1 MCSNTLLMLSVIVGT
16 DENAIIEVLAGHINY
31 ERQEIKKMYKTMFG
45 QVKQI
50 DPIFTWK
57 FQHLFSFAVLL
68 SSSVS
73 LLPVS
78 AVICQSPLRPI
89 QLELPSLPP
98 LTLSNTGNIQSYHFS
113 YHKRNI

>member
-50 DPIFTWK
+50 K
-57 FQHLFSFAVLL
+57 RVLNN
-68 SSSVS
+68 
-73 LLPVS
+73 
-78 AVICQSPLRPI
+78 C
-89 QLELPSLPP
+89 
-98 LTLSNTGNIQSYHFS
+98 NNHIQSELNSWNVCY
-113 YHKRNI
+113 